1 MKKVIISLLVLT
13 LLMASALSSCEWLK
27 AEEPHECESLCTEC
41 GGCLNTECQDSACA
55 EKCEG
60 HIPPHKC
67 ESLCE
72 ECDGCLDAE
81 CRDFACAEKC
91 EGHIPPHECESL
103 CPECGGCIDTDFCTY
118 EGCATKCTCERYVNV
133 SKELADLLPHHL
145 CIHHLDIDPH
155 IFNVEKKINILKDG
169 GQALL
174 VTFEEV
180 NTYYVGAYYFG
191 NHYYQYHDPIHQDTG
206 DTYCPFDYVFV
217 RFDSAE
223 EIERTYNNREL
234 KGAFIVWEV
243 LSVSD
248 ISSEDAD
255 APKLVMY
262 DRLTLNEDQFSVPD
276 MPSESFIYIN
286 GLHTPT
292 GTDTVY
298 YSAVIRRTYRKQ
310 VTLTHVNIDGEDYL
324 LFYNYDVCFYWG
336 DIKKDFGKY
345 YDALS
350 EIMIPDIYNGY
361 DCYLINVKDF
371 AELLKGE

>member
-1 MKKVIISLLVLT
+1 MKKVIIPLLILT
-13 LLMASALSSCEWLK
+13 LLMVSALSSCEWFK
-27 AEEPHECESLCTEC
+27 TEEPHECESLCTEC
-41 GGCLNTECQDSACA
+41 GGCLNGECEDSACA

-67 ESLCE
+67 EHLCK

-81 CRDFACAEKC
+81 CKEDSCTEKC
-91 EGHIPPHECESL
+91 TCHKKDTL

-118 EGCATKCTCERYVNV
+118 EGCTEKCTCERYVNV
-133 SKELADLLPHHL
+133 SKELADLLTHHL
-145 CIHHLDIDPH
+145 CIHKVDIDPN
-155 IFNVEKKINILKDG
+155 IFNVEKKIDILKDD
-169 GQALL
+169 GQALI

-191 NHYYQYHDPIHQDTG
+191 DHYNQYHEPIHQYKG
-206 DTYCPFDYVFV
+206 DMYCPFDYVFV

-223 EIERTYNNREL
+223 EIEKSYNNREL
-234 KGAFIVWEV
+234 KAAFVVWEV
-243 LSVSD
+243 LSVRD

-262 DRLTLNEDQFSVPD
+262 DRLTLNEDQLSVPD

-298 YSAVIRRTYRKQ
+298 YSTGIRWNYKKQ
-310 VTLTHVNIDGEDYL
+310 ITLTHVNIDGEDYL
-324 LFYNYDVCFYWG
+324 LFYNYDVCFYLN

-345 YDALS
+345 YNALA
-350 EIMIPDIYNGY
+350 EIMISDVYNGY

-371 AELLKGE
+371 AELLRGE